1 MSSWRA
7 SPPEQIGEFDVT
19 EVVDLLIPESN
30 LPPTDALVFNLSN
43 GRIVIRPSGTEPM
56 VKVYVEVI
64 ESVINGDIMSAET
77 SVDHKIE
84 DLLHG
89 VNSLF
94 QVEKDL

>member
-1 MSSWRA
+1 
-7 SPPEQIGEFDVT
+7 
-19 EVVDLLIPESN
+19 
-30 LPPTDALVFNLSN
+30 
-43 GRIVIRPSGTEPM
+43 M